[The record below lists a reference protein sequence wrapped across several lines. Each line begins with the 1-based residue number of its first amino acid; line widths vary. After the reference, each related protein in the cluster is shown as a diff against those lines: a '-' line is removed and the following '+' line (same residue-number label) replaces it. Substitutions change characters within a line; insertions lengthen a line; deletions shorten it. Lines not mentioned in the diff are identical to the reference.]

1 MCPNIDYSLID
12 SDYMALVID
21 VFKQA
26 RKKIFPIRINM
37 RIIPL
42 WWKSNMRGKVIS
54 LKNVILTSFGI
65 SFTLCYHSHPTPLW
79 LDSPHEPLTYKWI
92 FLKIKGL
99 QNYFCKC
106 IVIINSLHFWYRL
119 KMVFMS
125 LGRSYA
131 IKYAWNIIWW

>member
-12 SDYMALVID
+12 NDYMALVID

-79 LDSPHEPLTYKWI
+79 LDSPHESLTWI
-92 FLKIKGL
+92 FLKMKVL
-99 QNYFCKC
+99 QSHLYKC
-106 IVIINSLHFWYRL
+106 IVIINSLGFWYRL
-119 KMVFMS
+119 KLVFMS
-125 LGRSYA
+125 GISYA
-131 IKYAWNIIWW
+131 IKYAYNIIWQ